1 MDSSLGAKGNAIT
14 KKTSTSSQALLNK
27 KKEIVDKIM
36 VEVFTPLFNQWLD
49 QACRPRTHGCDGHDS
64 TSTGSDRS
72 NDSGRGGGA
81 PQRPPGGQKRRLRK
95 DDQDDRTEEDDDD
108 DNDGRRGRGRGKRS
122 RTDEEEIFKNDDGL
136 KEHQRSK
143 TPCPLKTEK
152 PHDGFNKAQEK
163 QLKSRQ
169 RPGAN
174 EIQKWE
180 DMYRILFPED
190 LIPSPYYDGQYSED
204 PDAED
209 GSKSHYAKLE
219 NFLRR
224 QLPPII
230 RSKLEQEVERELNCV
245 EDIMKDKAVQ
255 IFQNTTLQLLQLAR
269 GGFQEASNSVPNI
282 DGEPGPSE
290 SALPP
295 SFDTSVL
302 GDPDLGELFSSEFT
316 FDNFY
321 NFPMGQAGFEEG
333 VTDLAY
339 EPTSNACSRDSYGR
353 CPATECEPLRTRKTH
368 APVFT

>member
-1 MDSSLGAKGNAIT
+1 MGRHVQNSLPRRSYSKSLCVFSFKCDTLLLHSLGSMAFFPSIFSFSFLLSFLFSISFE
-14 KKTSTSSQALLNK
+14 TSLFLPFYLLL
-27 KKEIVDKIM
+27 
-36 VEVFTPLFNQWLD
+36 LFFS
-49 QACRPRTHGCDGHDS
+49 AS
-64 TSTGSDRS
+64 
-72 NDSGRGGGA
+72 
-81 PQRPPGGQKRRLRK
+81 
-95 DDQDDRTEEDDDD
+95 
-108 DNDGRRGRGRGKRS
+108 
-122 RTDEEEIFKNDDGL
+122 FK
-136 KEHQRSK
+136 Q
-143 TPCPLKTEK
+143 P
-152 PHDGFNKAQEK
+152 
-163 QLKSRQ
+163 
-169 RPGAN
+169 AN
-174 EIQKWE
+174 S
-180 DMYRILFPED
+180 
-190 LIPSPYYDGQYSED
+190 LIDYDGQCSED

-255 IFQNTTLQLLQLAR
+255 IFQSTTLQLLQLAR

-321 NFPMGQAGFEEG
+321 NFPLGQAGFEDG